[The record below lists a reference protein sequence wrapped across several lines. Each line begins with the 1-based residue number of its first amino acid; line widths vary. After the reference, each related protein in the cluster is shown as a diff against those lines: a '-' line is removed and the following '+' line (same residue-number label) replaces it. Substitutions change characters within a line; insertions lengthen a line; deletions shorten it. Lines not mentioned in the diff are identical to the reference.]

1 MEERG
6 KPPRGR
12 PLDRTPPSK
21 TRPKRRKKTKIAE
34 FSQDHVLPQPHVS
47 KSKRW
52 ISVGLVWV
60 AIVCAVIVAFW
71 LRNPNVWED
80 VGGLADVSADDLA
93 ESVSSGELW
102 DQIAFEDVLG

>member
-1 MEERG
+1 MEDRG

-21 TRPKRRKKTKIAE
+21 TRPKRRKKTRIAE
-34 FSQDHVLPQPHVS
+34 VSQDHMLPPPHVS

-52 ISVGLVWV
+52 ISVGLVWT
-60 AIVCAVIVAFW
+60 AILCAIIVAFW
-71 LRNPNVWED
+71 LRSPNVWEHMGGLVD
-80 VGGLADVSADDLA
+80 VGADSVAD
-93 ESVSSGELW
+93 SVSRGELW